1 MFRAL
6 LCPKTHEKDSGPFD
20 SGPDVTRSNFEKVH
34 SYLPVINYL
43 SILASFKMARKTCV
57 AHGNIPYLFL
67 WMESL
72 IIYYRIRTFGNF
84 SKERNLNASP
94 VSLDWTE

>member
-34 SYLPVINYL
+34 SYLTVINYL

-57 AHGNIPYLFL
+57 AHGNMPYLFFVDG
-67 WMESL
+67 
-72 IIYYRIRTFGNF
+72 IINYVLPSKDVWKFLKGKKFECLAGF
-84 SKERNLNASP
+84 SRL
-94 VSLDWTE
+94 TE